1 MKNFLRISLIM
12 VLSFFNIVNAN
23 SNIVYVD
30 IDRVLTISKPGSY
43 ILKQLGDMKA
53 ANVKDFDKK
62 EKNLKENEKKII
74 KQKNILSPEDLA
86 LKVNIL
92 KKEIK
97 EYNEY
102 RERTIKN
109 FQKLKKVNTSKL
121 LGLINPILAQ
131 YTKDKSISMIL
142 KKKDIII
149 GKAELDITK
158 PIIDLVNKNVK
169 EFKIK

>member
-1 MKNFLRISLIM
+1 MKNFLIISLIM

-43 ILKQLGDMKA
+43 ILKQLSDMKTV
-53 ANVKDFDKK
+53 NVKDFEKK
-62 EKNLKENEKKII
+62 EKDLKENEKKII

-86 LKVNIL
+86 LKVNNL

-102 RERTIKN
+102 RDRTIKN
-109 FQKLKKVNTSKL
+109 FQKLKMDNTAKL

-142 KKKDIII
+142 QKKDIII

>member
-1 MKNFLRISLIM
+1 MKNFLIINFII
-12 VLSFFNIVNAN
+12 VISFFNIVNAN

-43 ILKQLGDMKA
+43 ILKQLSDMKTVD
-53 ANVKDFDKK
+53 VKDFEKK

-86 LKVNIL
+86 LKVNNL

-102 RERTIKN
+102 RDRTIKN
-109 FQKLKKVNTSKL
+109 FQ
-121 LGLINPILAQ
+121 
-131 YTKDKSISMIL
+131 
-142 KKKDIII
+142 
-149 GKAELDITK
+149 
-158 PIIDLVNKNVK
+158 
-169 EFKIK
+169 

>member
-1 MKNFLRISLIM
+1 MKNFLIISLIM

-43 ILKQLGDMKA
+43 ILKQLSDMKTVD
-53 ANVKDFDKK
+53 VKDFEKK

-74 KQKNILSPEDLA
+74 KQKNILSPEDFT

-109 FQKLKKVNTSKL
+109 FQKLKKDNTSKL
-121 LGLINPILAQ
+121 LRLINPILAQ
-131 YTKDKSISMIL
+131 YTNDKSISMIL
-142 KKKDIII
+142 QKKDIII
-149 GKAELDITK
+149 GKTELDITK

>member
-1 MKNFLRISLIM
+1 M

-43 ILKQLGDMKA
+43 ILKQLSDMKTVD
-53 ANVKDFDKK
+53 VKDFEKK

-86 LKVNIL
+86 LKVNNL

-102 RERTIKN
+102 RDRTIKN
-109 FQKLKKVNTSKL
+109 FQKLKMDNTAKL

-142 KKKDIII
+142 QKKDIII

>member
-1 MKNFLRISLIM
+1 MKT
-12 VLSFFNIVNAN
+12 V
-23 SNIVYVD
+23 
-30 IDRVLTISKPGSY
+30 
-43 ILKQLGDMKA
+43 
-53 ANVKDFDKK
+53 NVKDFEKK

-86 LKVNIL
+86 LKVNNL

-102 RERTIKN
+102 RDRTIKN
-109 FQKLKKVNTSKL
+109 FQKLKMDNTAKL

-142 KKKDIII
+142 QKKDIII

>member
-1 MKNFLRISLIM
+1 MKNFLIINFII
-12 VLSFFNIVNAN
+12 VISFFNIVNAN

-43 ILKQLGDMKA
+43 ILKQLSDMKTVD
-53 ANVKDFDKK
+53 VKDFEKK

-86 LKVNIL
+86 LKVNNL

-102 RERTIKN
+102 RDRTIKN
-109 FQKLKKVNTSKL
+109 FQKLKMDNTAKL

-142 KKKDIII
+142 QKKDIII

>member
-1 MKNFLRISLIM
+1 MKKFLIIIFIIFIP
-12 VLSFFNIVNAN
+12 FFNLVNAK

-30 IDRVLTISKPGSY
+30 IDQVLSISKPGSY
-43 ILKQLGDMKA
+43 ILKQLGDMKTF
-53 ANVKDFDKK
+53 NIKDFEKK
-62 EKNLKENEKKII
+62 EKNLKENEEKII
-74 KQKNILSPEDLA
+74 KQKNILSSEDLE
-86 LKVNIL
+86 LKVSNL

-102 RERTIKN
+102 RDRTIKKYK
-109 FQKLKKVNTSKL
+109 KLKKDNTAKL

-142 KKKDIII
+142 QKKNIII
-149 GKAELDITK
+149 GRAELDITK